1 VGNLDSCP
9 IRTWIGHVFWNNYTT
24 ATAEPPPQDLNPF
37 TFVVK
42 RGEFPFLNCTAK
54 TVYVEV
60 RVTCPT
66 YTTCSASRVRRSRH
80 EHPPT
85 DRTRLGWFLGIGSG
99 SSWSANMSKHVGSD
113 DYASK
118 KNEPAINLYSR
129 SWLGTPK
136 NYMATAPANAPGLSY
151 EKLSIRLSQTLN
163 AYWSTMYCKN
173 SLVRRFN
180 ESTLPPDDKRI
191 GSYQD
196 ESYQCEPSRETYLF
210 AGTWPSPGTKRSNVA
225 VFQAHHGWV
234 VALIVFSAVL
244 ITASLIPFYVR
255 NWLSHGPDV
264 LMNVS
269 SLAVRDNPYVAL
281 PATGTYLDAAD
292 RSRYLRHLQV
302 RFGWRGSWDREDGN
316 WKGGWGFGVLR
327 RGRKYM

>member
-1 VGNLDSCP
+1 
-9 IRTWIGHVFWNNYTT
+9 
-24 ATAEPPPQDLNPF
+24 
-37 TFVVK
+37 
-42 RGEFPFLNCTAK
+42 
-54 TVYVEV
+54 
-60 RVTCPT
+60 
-66 YTTCSASRVRRSRH
+66 
-80 EHPPT
+80 
-85 DRTRLGWFLGIGSG
+85 
-99 SSWSANMSKHVGSD
+99 
-113 DYASK
+113 
-118 KNEPAINLYSR
+118 
-129 SWLGTPK
+129 
-136 NYMATAPANAPGLSY
+136 
-151 EKLSIRLSQTLN
+151 
-163 AYWSTMYCKN
+163 MYCKN